1 MATCEFWTSG
11 RQNCCVN
18 GPKYVVLGVRF
29 RWDLSGKIADMTML
43 RLGQGKRAREFATG
57 DFAVMAI
64 VNRTPDSFYDQGATF
79 AFAAAVEK
87 ADRAVADG
95 ADIVDVG
102 GVKAGEG
109 DPLPVAEEIE
119 RTVPFIAHLRQRHPS
134 LLISIDTFHA
144 AVAREAVAAGADLI
158 NDTWAGWDEEI
169 YTVAADS
176 GAGLVCSHT
185 GGLQPRTIVTK
196 AVYDS
201 VVDDVRND
209 LVAAAQKAV
218 AAGARPDGIL
228 IDPTHD
234 FGKHTYH
241 SLELTRRLNELT
253 DTGWPVLVA
262 LSRKDFVGET
272 LDLPPN
278 ERLHGTLAATSI
290 SAWNGARMF
299 RAHDVRATREVV
311 DMVATIM
318 GHREPKAP
326 LRSL

>member
-1 MATCEFWTSG
+1 M
-11 RQNCCVN
+11 QNCCVN
-18 GPKYVVLGVRF
+18 GPKYVVLGVRY
-29 RWDLSGKIADMTML
+29 RWELSGKIADMTTL